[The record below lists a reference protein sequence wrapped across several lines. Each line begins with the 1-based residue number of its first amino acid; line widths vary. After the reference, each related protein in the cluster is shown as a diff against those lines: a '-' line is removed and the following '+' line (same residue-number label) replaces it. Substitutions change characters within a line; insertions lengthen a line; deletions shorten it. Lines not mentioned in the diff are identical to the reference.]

1 MKKIAIIGIY
11 CLFPDAN
18 NPQQFWQNLLNKK
31 NSISPLTKA
40 NMLVN
45 PAIYYDAEV
54 GKKDRY
60 YCDRGGYIKDFQFD
74 PTGYKI
80 EPKYLES
87 LDDIFK
93 WSLYVA
99 KKALEDSG
107 YLNKEFILKK
117 CGVILGNLSIAT
129 KYSQQLISPIYRKT
143 LNSAI
148 ANLFD
153 KSSFKLPELPTK
165 KNISPLNIYS
175 SSYPS
180 ILISQAFSLGGIN
193 FAIDAACASALYS
206 IKLACQYLNWGNVD
220 LMLAGA
226 VCCPDPFMSHTVFSL
241 LRAYPETG
249 QSKPLDKNSRGML
262 TGEGAGM
269 LVLKRY
275 EDAVRDRDKIYAVI
289 RGVGLSNDGK
299 GKYFVSPNPKGQILA
314 FERAYREAGIDP
326 GAIEYIECHATGT
339 ELGDKTE
346 LTSIDTFFGKY
357 NNKPHLG
364 SVKSN
369 LGHLLTAAGMPSII
383 KVILGMSE
391 GIIPATINVEDPL
404 SSENPIITD
413 NVSWNSQQK
422 LAAINAFGFGGTNAH
437 LILEEETGRLGDG
450 ETGRRGDKKAIEEE
464 CDRSKNN
471 SLPSLGIVGMDVCF
485 GGCDGLEEFDRT
497 IYEGLQHF
505 SELPQDRWLGID
517 KEKELLQE
525 YGLKAGIAPIGAYLA
540 EFELDLLKFKI
551 PPKLTEQPTPQLSL
565 MLKVADRALTDAKIK
580 PGSNVAVIV
589 AVETELASHQ
599 YRARSDSE
607 WQLEAG
613 LADSNINISPEDLNK
628 LSDRVKESLHPSP
641 EINSITSYIGNIV
654 ACRISSLWDFNG
666 PAFTIAA
673 RQNSVFKA
681 IEVAQI
687 ILAEDSNIDAVLLGA
702 VDLCGGVENVLI
714 SNKIDPIN
722 RGKASLSFDRD
733 VDGWL
738 VGEGAGAVVLKSKI
752 ANGDRV
758 YAKIDAVSL
767 VSSETTKDNNPLA
780 VSCRDAFA
788 KANITASDIGY
799 VEVCA
804 NGIAHLDDKE
814 IEGLIE
820 AYCDRTEKDL
830 LSCAIGSVKANIGHT
845 GVAAGMAS
853 LIKTSLCLY
862 DGYIPATPKWE
873 KPKNPQIWQNSPF
886 YIPTFSRIW
895 TLPKQV
901 KKKYAAINGLGLD
914 GTYAH
919 LILSEVAQPQEA
931 NHTYLQKNPYKIY
944 PLAGNSEEEILNQ
957 LDLLK
962 TFITKTTSLEKT
974 AYKNF
979 IAFQNKSSQYSIAI
993 VGSNKDELIKEIDR
1007 ATLGVKNAFSKS
1019 IDWRTPNGS
1028 YFTAKPLGKTGD
1040 VAFVYPGSFN
1050 TYIGIG
1056 KDLYKLF
1063 PKTKYI
1069 LDRYTSTPVVKELI
1083 NFANSLYYPRS
1094 LSKLSQTELEILE
1107 GKLIDNASM
1116 MLVSGIIAAIVN
1128 TSILQDYFQVKPK
1141 VAFGNSLGELSAI
1154 FALNIWQDP
1163 EAIAKKMHTSDMFA
1177 SQLSGPMN
1185 AVRSYWGLPLS
1196 EEKANKDF
1204 WSGYVLLTDAEI
1216 VKKAVSAREKV
1227 YITHINTPQ
1236 EVIIAGDKQTCIAV
1250 AEELQCHYFP
1260 VPSSHVLHCQPMYSQ
1275 YEEFVNWFDL
1285 PIANIPNIDLYSA
1298 ANCNKISPDDG
1309 NLPQKL
1315 AKVLCEKVDF
1325 PKLVNQVYNNGT
1337 KIFIE
1342 LGGTG
1347 LSCRWIREILKDK
1360 DNIAI
1365 PFNIKGTPDNK
1376 VIIRLIAQLLSHRVD
1391 LDLSIL
1397 YPQTSTNNKQKSLVK
1412 KILLGKTSVRS
1423 QIEERSNFLEEN
1435 LNYQSIEQPT
1445 IDRKFTTKETSK
1457 SKHKKDST
1465 LSNEFFKNRKTELRS
1480 IGDAIAKE
1488 ITISEKNLNSSPK
1501 IGKKHFDRLYPPI
1514 TILETQKT
1522 ALFDRQDLLEFAR
1535 GKIEKVFGDEYA
1547 IVDTYPQRTR
1557 LPMPPYLFISRVT
1570 KIEGNLGIYSPAS
1583 IVTEY
1588 DIPKNAWYA
1597 ALGQVPSAI
1606 ILEASHS
1613 NMFLISYL
1621 GIDRETKG
1629 TRVCRALGGTINFL
1643 DETPIAGDTIRCEVK
1658 ITSAIRSG
1666 GTLIYFFTCNY
1677 FVRARKFLELK
1688 SAAGF
1693 FYEEQLNQS
1702 KGISLTKAEIEAKN
1716 NIVKQSFQPL
1726 LKCVKTSFDRRDLIA
1741 LSGNKPDLAA
1751 CFGEN
1756 YRQKGK
1762 NILLG
1767 LPPLPIL
1774 MLDRVTFLDPVGGS
1788 WGLGLLRAEK
1798 DLQVENWYFN
1808 CHFKDDFCLPG
1819 TLMTEGCIQLLQF
1832 YILYLGLNSLTK
1844 NARFQPIVNLA
1855 QTGKY
1860 GGQIVASN
1868 VTLTYELEVTEIG
1881 VSPTPFLKA
1890 QAKIIRG
1897 DRVIGLMKNL
1907 GIQLSEIN

>member
-1 MKKIAIIGIY
+1 
-11 CLFPDAN
+11 
-18 NPQQFWQNLLNKK
+18 
-31 NSISPLTKA
+31 
-40 NMLVN
+40 
-45 PAIYYDAEV
+45 
-54 GKKDRY
+54 
-60 YCDRGGYIKDFQFD
+60 
-74 PTGYKI
+74 
-80 EPKYLES
+80 
-87 LDDIFK
+87 
-93 WSLYVA
+93 
-99 KKALEDSG
+99 
-107 YLNKEFILKK
+107 
-117 CGVILGNLSIAT
+117 
-129 KYSQQLISPIYRKT
+129 
-143 LNSAI
+143 
-148 ANLFD
+148 
-153 KSSFKLPELPTK
+153 
-165 KNISPLNIYS
+165 
-175 SSYPS
+175 
-180 ILISQAFSLGGIN
+180 
-193 FAIDAACASALYS
+193 
-206 IKLACQYLNWGNVD
+206 
-220 LMLAGA
+220 
-226 VCCPDPFMSHTVFSL
+226 
-241 LRAYPETG
+241 
-249 QSKPLDKNSRGML
+249 
-262 TGEGAGM
+262 
-269 LVLKRY
+269 
-275 EDAVRDRDKIYAVI
+275 
-289 RGVGLSNDGK
+289 
-299 GKYFVSPNPKGQILA
+299 
-314 FERAYREAGIDP
+314 
-326 GAIEYIECHATGT
+326 
-339 ELGDKTE
+339 
-346 LTSIDTFFGKY
+346 
-357 NNKPHLG
+357 
-364 SVKSN
+364 
-369 LGHLLTAAGMPSII
+369 
-383 KVILGMSE
+383 
-391 GIIPATINVEDPL
+391 
-404 SSENPIITD
+404 
-413 NVSWNSQQK
+413 
-422 LAAINAFGFGGTNAH
+422 
-437 LILEEETGRLGDG
+437 
-450 ETGRRGDKKAIEEE
+450 
-464 CDRSKNN
+464 
-471 SLPSLGIVGMDVCF
+471 MDVYF
-485 GGCDGLEEFDRT
+485 GGCDGLEDFDRT

-505 SELPQDRWLGID
+505 IELPQDRWLGID
-517 KEKELLQE
+517 KEKALLQE
-525 YGLKAGIAPIGAYLA
+525 YGFQDGVAPLGAYIE
-540 EFELDLLKFKI
+540 EFELDFLKFKI

-599 YRARSDSE
+599 YRARSDSQ

-628 LSDRVKESLHPSP
+628 LSDRIKNSLHPSP
-641 EINSITSYIGNIV
+641 EINSVTSYIGNIV
-654 ACRISSLWDFNG
+654 ACRVSSLWDFNG
-666 PAFTIAA
+666 PAFTISA
-673 RQNSVFKA
+673 RENSVFKA
-681 IEVAQI
+681 IEIAQM
-687 ILAEDSNIDAVLLGA
+687 ILAEDISIDAVLVGA

-714 SNKIDPIN
+714 SNKIDRIN

-752 ANGDRV
+752 ENGDRV

-767 VSSETTKDNNPLA
+767 VSTETTKDNNPLA

-804 NGIAHLDDKE
+804 SGISHQDDTE
-814 IEGLIE
+814 IEGLIA
-820 AYCDRTEKDL
+820 AYSENTEKDL

-862 DGYIPATPKWE
+862 DGYIPPTPKWE
-873 KPKNPQIWQNSPF
+873 NPKNLQIWKNSPF

-914 GTYAH
+914 NTYAH
-919 LILSEVAQPQEA
+919 LILSEVAQTQEA

-944 PLAGNSEEEILNQ
+944 PLAGNSEEEILQQ
-957 LDLLK
+957 LNLLK
-962 TFITKTTSLEKT
+962 TVLTKTTSLEETASKT
-974 AYKNF
+974 F
-979 IAFQNKSSQYSIAI
+979 TAFQNRSSQYAIAI

-1050 TYIGIG
+1050 TYIGMG

-1083 NFANSLYYPRS
+1083 NFSNSLYYPRS
-1094 LSKLSQTELEILE
+1094 LSKLSQTELDILE
-1107 GKLIDNASM
+1107 SKLLDNASM

-1154 FALNIWQDP
+1154 FALNIWKDP

-1196 EEKANKDF
+1196 EEKANQDFF
-1204 WSGYVLLTDAEI
+1204 WSGYVLLTDAEV

-1236 EVIIAGDKQTCIAV
+1236 EVIIAGDNQTCIAV

-1285 PIANIPNIDLYSA
+1285 PIADIPNIDLYSG

-1309 NLPQKL
+1309 TLPQKL

-1325 PKLVNQVYNNGT
+1325 PKLVNQVYNNGA

-1347 LSCRWIREILKDK
+1347 LSCRWIREILKDR

-1376 VIIRLIAQLLSHRVD
+1376 VIIRLLAQLLSHRVD

-1397 YPQTSTNNKQKSLVK
+1397 YPQISTNNKQKSLVK

-1423 QIEERSNFLEEN
+1423 QIAGIRKRGNFLEEN

-1445 IDRKFTTKETSK
+1445 NDRKFSTKEISK
-1457 SKHKKDST
+1457 SKHNKDST
-1465 LSNEFFKNRKTELRS
+1465 LSNEFFKNRKAELRS

-1501 IGKKHFDRLYPPI
+1501 TAKKHFDRLYPPI
-1514 TILETQKT
+1514 TIFETKKT
-1522 ALFDRQDLLEFAR
+1522 ALFDRQDLLEFAK

-1547 IVDTYPQRTR
+1547 IVDTYPQRIR

-1570 KIEGNLGIYSPAS
+1570 KIEGNLGKYFPAS

-1621 GIDRETKG
+1621 GIDREIKG
-1629 TRVCRALGGTINFL
+1629 TRVFRALGGTINFL
-1643 DETPIAGDTIRCEVK
+1643 DETPIAGDTIRCEVE
-1658 ITSAIRSG
+1658 ITSATRSG
-1666 GTLIYFFTCNY
+1666 GTIIYFFTCNY
-1677 FVRARKFLELK
+1677 FVRTRKFLELK

-1702 KGISLTKAEIEAKN
+1702 KGISLTKAEIEARNK
-1716 NIVKQSFQPL
+1716 IVKQSFQPL

-1774 MLDRVTFLDPVGGS
+1774 MLDRVTFLDPVGGA

-1832 YILYLGLNSLTK
+1832 YILYLGLNSLTR
-1844 NARFQPIVNLA
+1844 NARFQPIPNLA

-1881 VSPTPFLKA
+1881 VSPTPFVKA